1 MKKEKLMCCLCNQ
14 EIKPCPRTGWDKGHN
29 PAPLGEEGD
38 RCCDR
43 CNNIRVLPTRLLDAM
58 FIDKVNNNKN

>member
-1 MKKEKLMCCLCNQ
+1 MCNQ

-38 RCCDR
+38 RCCDK
-43 CNNIRVLPTRLLDAM
+43 CNDKHVLPTRLLAM
-58 FIDKVNNNKN
+58 MSLDRINNNQN

>member
-1 MKKEKLMCCLCNQ
+1 MKKEKLKCCLCNQ

-38 RCCDR
+38 RCCDK
-43 CNNIRVLPTRLLDAM
+43 CNDMHVLPTRILSMIAYDR
-58 FIDKVNNNKN
+58 VNDNQN